1 MIAGLKDIEFVE
13 NNTDYD
19 EIYQSMKPDK
29 RNMLVL
35 DDQMTEAKSNADPL
49 SNLFVKGSHHRSI
62 TVVLMLQNMFEKG
75 MRTASLNTQY
85 IVLLKN
91 PRDKS
96 QIGKLADQLMPS
108 NRRFLVN
115 VYDDATKLPHSHLVL
130 DFQQSTSEEMR
141 FWALSQDKVARV
153 YVSDTYSLT

>member
-1 MIAGLKDIEFVE
+1 
-13 NNTDYD
+13 
-19 EIYQSMKPDK
+19 
-29 RNMLVL
+29 
-35 DDQMTEAKSNADPL
+35 
-49 SNLFVKGSHHRSI
+49 
-62 TVVLMLQNMFEKG
+62 MLQNMFEKG

-91 PRDKS
+91 PRDKI